1 MMGTGPKGPE
11 RFGASFNDQEVSM
24 KLVTRFEA
32 AARSTT
38 ELQGLLRKAFNV
50 LVTGSQHTQERD
62 NAKATIETIKAE
74 LSSRSR

>member
-1 MMGTGPKGPE
+1 
-11 RFGASFNDQEVSM
+11 M

-50 LVTGSQHTQERD
+50 LATGSQHTQERD

-74 LSSRSR
+74 LSSRSP